1 LTQIKPG
8 TTLTQEQKKEYEA
21 IDGLR
26 VMAMQMAE
34 QKCHKLQMGNIKWS
48 QNWQ

>member
-1 LTQIKPG
+1 M
-8 TTLTQEQKKEYEA
+8 TLTQEQMEEHEA

-34 QKCHKLQMGNIKWS
+34 QKCCKL
-48 QNWQ
+48 